1 MFMRITQF
9 RVALR
14 CLRFELSFRGRGGIL
29 AVRAHHALTAGRD
42 RRTEYNLNMK
52 LKTQRSRLL

>member
-1 MFMRITQF
+1 MFIRITQF

-52 LKTQRSRLL
+52 LKATL